1 MTMTGNTSTMKTKII
16 ISVISLILVL
26 MTYVIWNFNS
36 RSTPSIN
43 VARSAET
50 KAESQ
55 GQRAQMPPVSSS
67 QADDAEIDYNS
78 LLSEDEKAH
87 MLASGHVLNEEDRK
101 KLIRRKLGNDIEA
114 LMLTPEEIKI
124 MMETPVEFYGQV
136 LDQFDQPVVGANIHC
151 SWPYMRPPEAP
162 LKIQSAAP
170 DGLFNV
176 LGLKAVSIHVFV
188 SPPPG
193 YDEQISESKDIQ
205 IAKAPE
211 RVLKNEDYKK
221 MPLEGKRQLAK
232 SGVVEE
238 PYKPDKTKPVI
249 FRLKKL

>member
-1 MTMTGNTSTMKTKII
+1 MKTKII
-16 ISVISLILVL
+16 ISVISLILGL
-26 MTYVIWNFNS
+26 MTYVLWNFNS

-43 VARSAET
+43 VARSAEP

-55 GQRAQMPPVSSS
+55 GQRAQMPSISSS
-67 QADDAEIDYNS
+67 QVDEAEIDYNS

-87 MLASGHVLNEEDRK
+87 MLATGHVLTEEDRK
-101 KLIRRKLGNDIEA
+101 KLKRRKLGNDIEA
-114 LMLTPEEIKI
+114 LMLTPEEIEI

-136 LDQFDQPVVGANIHC
+136 LDQFDQPVIGAYIRC

-162 LKIQSAAP
+162 LKMQTAAP
-170 DGLFNV
+170 DGVFEV
-176 LGLKAVSIHVFV
+176 LGLKALSIHVSV
-188 SPPPG
+188 YPPPG

-221 MPLEGKRQLAK
+221 MPLEGKAQLAK

>member
-1 MTMTGNTSTMKTKII
+1 MKPKII
-16 ISVISLILVL
+16 IVVISLILGLVA
-26 MTYVIWNFNS
+26 YVIWDFVS
-36 RSTPSIN
+36 PSTPTIKL
-43 VARSAET
+43 ARSAET
-50 KAESQ
+50 KTESQ
-55 GQRAQMPPVSSS
+55 GQRAQMPSVSSS
-67 QADDAEIDYNS
+67 RADEAEIDYNS
-78 LLSEDEKAH
+78 LLRESEKAH
-87 MLASGHVLNEEDRK
+87 MLATGHVLTEEDRK

-114 LMLTPEEIKI
+114 LMLTPEEIEI
-124 MMETPVEFYGQV
+124 MMDTPVEFYGQV

-151 SWPYMRPPEAP
+151 YWPYMRPPEAP
-162 LKIQSAAP
+162 LKMQSAAP
-170 DGLFNV
+170 GGVFEV
-176 LGLKAVSIHVFV
+176 LVPKAVSIHVFV

-193 YDEQISESKDIQ
+193 YDESVSDNKNIQ

-221 MPLEGKRQLAK
+221 MPLEGKTQLAK